1 VNFFARNG
9 PARLPAIQHSKAGT
23 VKHPGSSPVKKHIT
37 VRFSTV
43 DLNDEDVEG
52 GTQKNLAFA
61 INWYSKTHWRFM
73 ANVIKVEADDG
84 PYGEQKPW
92 IVQLRAQYYF

>member
-1 VNFFARNG
+1 MKMSA
-9 PARLPAIQHSKAGT
+9 
-23 VKHPGSSPVKKHIT
+23 
-37 VRFSTV
+37 
-43 DLNDEDVEG
+43 G

-73 ANVIKVEADDG
+73 ANLIKVKAEDG

-92 IVQLRAQYYF
+92 IAQVRAQYYF